1 MRSIRSPPS
10 LPPSFHPSL
19 PPSLSPSL
27 PPPLSPSFP
36 PCPLSPSLGTPPCT
50 LPLLLHATNPSNLLP
65 QARPETDFLFF
76 EDSPGEST
84 RRMQEGR
91 AQRALMNPEARA
103 GVLCVGE
110 LRVLSGMP
118 ILN

>member
-1 MRSIRSPPS
+1 MRSTSLPPS
-10 LPPSFHPSL
+10 LPPSPSRDPFTRHPL
-19 PPSLSPSL
+19 YSPSL
-27 PPPLSPSFP
+27 P
-36 PCPLSPSLGTPPCT
+36 C
-50 LPLLLHATNPSNLLP
+50 NPSNPLP

-91 AQRALMNPEARA
+91 AQRTLMNPEARA